1 MRNGMTTRPK
11 AKLAI
16 SISPELLAKVKAAV
30 SSGRARSV
38 SAYVEHAVAGQLAA
52 EADFD
57 LVLAEVFA
65 RTGGRPTAAERAR
78 ARKHLRGAA

>member
-1 MRNGMTTRPK
+1 MQKGMTRPK
-11 AKLAI
+11 VKLAV
-16 SISPELLAKVKAAV
+16 SMSPALLAKVKAAV
-30 SSGRARSV
+30 SAGRARSV

-65 RTGGRPTAAERAR
+65 QTGGRPTPSERAR
-78 ARKHLRGAA
+78 ARKLLRGAA